1 MIRLLVKITWM
12 LLGWLELGLLTA
24 LLYPLSFLP
33 ARPHPRPWY
42 ARLFRL
48 WSQAW
53 VHALGV
59 DLRLHQRNRRPLPER
74 YILIANHPSAFEDIG
89 IPALFPVRSLA
100 KVEVRDWWIVG
111 RVSAAAGTLY
121 VDRESPESRRAAVDL
136 LVDTLEAGDNLAL
149 YPEGGVKGKHLHDRF
164 RYGAFEVSLRT
175 GIPIL
180 PVYLHY
186 EAGDDFFWG
195 PQILIEKILD
205 IMRTRNNRAN
215 YYVYDAFQPADYADA
230 VEYAEAAHA
239 RFLEWEERH
248 QG

>member
-1 MIRLLVKITWM
+1 MIRLLLKLAWM

-42 ARLFRL
+42 SHLFRL

-53 VHALGV
+53 VDALGV

-100 KVEVRDWWIVG
+100 KIEVRDWWLLG
-111 RVSAAAGTLY
+111 RISAAAGTLY
-121 VDRESPESRRAAVDL
+121 VDRASPESRKAAVDL
-136 LVDTLEAGDNLAL
+136 LVDTLQAGDNLAL
-149 YPEGGVKGKHLHDRF
+149 YPEGGVKGKHLHGQF
-164 RYGAFEVSLRT
+164 KYGAFEASLRT

-180 PVYLHY
+180 KDIPIL
-186 EAGDDFFWG
+186 GFLFGG
-195 PQILIEKILD
+195 PQTLLEKILE
-205 IMRTRNNRAN
+205 IMSTRNDRAN
-215 YYVYDAFQPADYADA
+215 YYVYDALQPPDYADA
-230 VEYAEAAHA
+230 VEYAQAAHA
-239 RFLEWEERH
+239 RFLAWEERH